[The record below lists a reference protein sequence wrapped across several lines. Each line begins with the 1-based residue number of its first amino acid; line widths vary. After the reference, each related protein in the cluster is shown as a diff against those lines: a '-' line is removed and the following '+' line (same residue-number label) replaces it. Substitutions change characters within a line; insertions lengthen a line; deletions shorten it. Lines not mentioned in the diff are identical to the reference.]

1 METASATAN
10 ATPTSETRQLG
21 EEIVRAATQRARDI
35 VELAA
40 AEARLAALSGLAMLL
55 SVMIAAAALVVAWV
69 LLVACALFL
78 FAQSSLDWPIPALLI
93 AGGHAAL
100 AYYLWQATV
109 RLSWNL
115 TWPELRATLVTKA
128 GVANDDRPLVAS
140 RS

>member
-1 METASATAN
+1 MPFPELLAKLHTTHHYPLS
-10 ATPTSETRQLG
+10 
-21 EEIVRAATQRARDI
+21 VRATWFWAL
-35 VELAA
+35 LADLTA
-40 AEARLAALSGLAMLL
+40 ITLVLWALSGLAMLL

-78 FAQSSLDWPIPALLI
+78 FAQSSLGWPIPALLI

-128 GVANDDRPLVAS
+128 GVANDGRPLVAS